1 MKKILI
7 SMIMA
12 GLLLLPS
19 MVFGQSSQM
28 PTGAPPIAQAL
39 TREGDFAVKLVD
51 TLKIGTAKNEV
62 EAETMLSSS
71 GIAPKNG
78 WIADYPMTPD
88 IIGELQSAIGNAADS
103 KKLPMGKDEALKA
116 FQDLTASVGLS
127 VVADT
132 SGSYTGSEPP
142 MNYGDYSDPTVI
154 NNYYYDEGPPV
165 VSYYPP
171 PWDYYYMYAWVP
183 YPFWWGG
190 FFFPGFFCL
199 HDFHRVVF
207 VGGHGVFVSNHVTDR
222 VSRQVFR
229 VNPNGRRTGENFRTT
244 NISSNRGFSTSEAR
258 NGAASIFNRGVERSR
273 SSNMTTTVGK
283 GSTNGNIGSLGTRGQ
298 SGGRVFTNPGNN
310 VRSFT
315 GRSNS
320 LSQSSGRSF
329 NAPNRSSSGSSSGS
343 GSFSCTNCHGGSSSF
358 GHSGGSSSRSF
369 SGGGFSG
376 GHSFGGFSGGHGG
389 GGGRR

>member
-1 MKKILI
+1 MKKIFI
-7 SMIMA
+7 VMITV
-12 GLLLLPS
+12 GLLMLPL
-19 MVFGQSSQM
+19 MVFAESEQQATVVPPVGQ
-28 PTGAPPIAQAL
+28 PLI
-39 TREGDFAVKLVD
+39 REGDFAVKLVNV
-51 TLKIGTAKNEV
+51 LKIGTAKNEV
-62 EAETMLSSS
+62 EAETMLGSS
-71 GIAPKNG
+71 GISPKNG
-78 WIADYPMTPD
+78 WIADYPVTPI
-88 IIGELQSAIGNAADS
+88 IIGELQGAISNAADS
-103 KKLPMGKDEALKA
+103 KRLPMGKEEALKA
-116 FQDLTASVGLS
+116 FQDFTASVGLS
-127 VVADT
+127 IVADT
-132 SGSYTGSEPP
+132 SGSYTGSGPP
-142 MNYGDYSDPTVI
+142 MNYRDYSDPTVI

-207 VGGHGVFVSNHVTDR
+207 VGGHGVFVSNHVTDP

-229 VNPNGRRTGENFRTT
+229 VDANGRRTGETFRTA
-244 NISSNRGFSTSEAR
+244 NISSNRGFNNSEVR

-273 SSNMTTTVGK
+273 SSNMATTTGK
-283 GSTNGNIGSLGTRGQ
+283 GYTNGTIGSLGTRGQ
-298 SGGRVFTNPGNN
+298 SEGRVFTNPGNN
-310 VRSFT
+310 TQSFT

-320 LSQSSGRSF
+320 WSQSSGRSF

-343 GSFSCTNCHGGSSSF
+343 GSFSCANCHGGSRSF
-358 GHSGGSSSRSF
+358 GSSGGSSSRSF

-376 GHSFGGFSGGHGG
+376 GHGG